1 MNKRLLLPAL
11 WLLSQSLFGQNQI
24 YDLMPLSLSD
34 LSAFK
39 NAPANWRI
47 VGGIKT
53 DYQTATLNPTAGT
66 GILYDGVEK
75 AALNKPNQNLFTA
88 FEHGDMRLELEFMMP
103 KGSNSGIYL
112 QGRYEVQLLDS
123 WGVANPVHGDCGGI
137 YQRWNEA
144 TQTGYEGH
152 APRTNACLAP
162 GLWQH
167 LAITFQAPRFDA
179 AGKKIQHA
187 VMKKVV
193 LNGITI
199 HENVILRGPTRSA
212 GFENEQ
218 PTGPLMIQGD
228 HGQVAFRNMRYAILG
243 EFSVPVTDLTYQY
256 YEGHTQ
262 KISMV
267 KPESLTRKG
276 AAKAIDFTLADDVN
290 KMCLI
295 FEGTFNIAESGEYQW
310 LLRRNGTASLEVDGK
325 TVIKESWKI
334 IPEQP
339 DAPAKTML
347 TAGTHTFRLGYM
359 KNFNWRGSAL
369 GLFILK
375 ANKKPFALHTAASLP
390 DPQPVTEIQVPVQ
403 ATPQLQRSFYQH
415 GGKKKTH
422 VISVCDPQGIHY
434 AYDLNQAG
442 LLEIWRGNFLDATD
456 MWFERGEP
464 QTAKA
469 NGAGIGL
476 PGRCALALVNDKNAA
491 LPDTLDVKTLMLK
504 GYTLDAAGL
513 PTFKFNY
520 GAVNFNESFHHTTEG
535 GIKGLQRT
543 IRAVNPTNQTLIY
556 RLAEGKMIVDL
567 GNGLYAVDDQRFY
580 IQVEPNQKPYLRDRD
595 GRKELVV
602 EKGSGSSEV
611 KCVLIF

>member
-1 MNKRLLLPAL
+1 MKKILFLSAL
-11 WLLSQSLFGQNQI
+11 WFLSQSLFGQNQI
-24 YDLMPLSLSD
+24 YDLAPLVLND

-53 DYQTATLNPTAGT
+53 DYQSAALDPTAGT
-66 GILYDGVEK
+66 GILYNGVEK
-75 AALNKPNQNLFTA
+75 TALNKPSQNLFTN
-88 FEHGDMRLELEFMMP
+88 FDHGDMRLELEFMMP
-103 KGSNSGIYL
+103 KGANSGIYL

-123 WGVANPVHGDCGGI
+123 WGVALPKHSDCGGI
-137 YQRWNEA
+137 YQRWNAA
-144 TQTGYEGH
+144 TQTGVEGH

-167 LAITFQAPRFDA
+167 LVIIFQAPRFDA
-179 AGKKIQHA
+179 SGKKIQHA

-193 LNGITI
+193 LNGITL
-199 HENVILRGPTRSA
+199 HENVILRGPTISA
-212 GFENEQ
+212 AFENEQ

-228 HGQVAFRNMRYAILG
+228 HGQVAFRNIRYAVLG

-256 YEGHTQ
+256 YGGHT
-262 KISMV
+262 KEISMV
-267 KPESLTRKG
+267 KPENLTRKG
-276 AAKAIDFTLADDVN
+276 TAKAIDCTLADEAN

-310 LLRRNGTASLEVDGK
+310 LLRRNGTASLEVDGE

-390 DPQPVTEIQVPVQ
+390 DPQPVTAMEVPVQ
-403 ATPQLQRSFYQH
+403 TTPQLQRSYYEH

-422 VISVCDPQGIHY
+422 VISVGAPQGIHY
-434 AYDLNQAG
+434 AYDLDQAG
-442 LLEIWRGNFLDATD
+442 LLDIWRGDFLNVGD

-469 NGAGIGL
+469 NGAGVGL
-476 PGRCALALVNDKNAA
+476 PGRCALALAADKNAA
-491 LPDTLDVKTLMLK
+491 LPDTLDIKTLILK

-520 GAVNFNESFHHTTEG
+520 GTAHFTESFQNTEG
-535 GIKGLQRT
+535 SIHGLQRT
-543 IRAVNPTNQTLIY
+543 IRVTNPTNQTLMY
-556 RLAEGKMIVDL
+556 RLAEGEMIVDL
-567 GNGLYAVDDQRFY
+567 GNGLYAIDDQRFY
-580 IQVEPNQKPYLRDRD
+580 IQVETSQKPFIRDQN

-602 EKGSGSSEV
+602 EKGSGNSEV